1 MTCHNCGKDVQRGR
15 KYCSRLCS
23 QLGHRRTDYGA
34 CERCGNPRRRG
45 QVQFCSKQCASRRPR
60 SAAPRSKPCIVCGKV
75 FTRRYPCQVARMAH
89 CSKRC
94 EGHTHRHHFAE
105 KRLPMLKAKYGAL
118 SVREREL
125 FGWGYKLGYTRGAQ
139 TEKRRV
145 LRAA

>member
-1 MTCHNCGKDVQRGR
+1 
-15 KYCSRLCS
+15 
-23 QLGHRRTDYGA
+23 
-34 CERCGNPRRRG
+34 
-45 QVQFCSKQCASRRPR
+45 
-60 SAAPRSKPCIVCGKV
+60 
-75 FTRRYPCQVARMAH
+75 MAH

-118 SVREREL
+118 SVREQEL